1 MERMRRIPPWAAG
14 VIGVV
19 ATIAVWWLL
28 AATVFSQV
36 GVAPDG
42 SGGAIPTPLEVVQKL
57 LADGVDFYARNASI
71 TLTEAGTGFLF
82 GNLAALILA
91 ALVLVIPQLENVA
104 TQVAVISYCIPIIA
118 IGPIIRLVLG
128 DPETGDPSSTATFLA
143 GMSVFFTTVVGAL
156 VGLRAADRASLD
168 IVQVYG
174 GGRFTQLIFVRVI
187 AALPAVLNALRIA
200 APAAFLGAVLGEFL
214 GGVDIGFG
222 PALVNAQQSLEV
234 ERAWGIALVSGLIA
248 GAAYAL
254 IGLVARF
261 VTPWSSGR
269 VGRDQ

>member
-1 MERMRRIPPWAAG
+1 VARIRRTPPW
-14 VIGVV
+14 VVGVV
-19 ATIAVWWLL
+19 GTLAAIGLWWL
-28 AATVFSQV
+28 AAVTVFSQV

-57 LADGVDFYARNASI
+57 ISDGFDFYLRNGSI

-91 ALVLVIPQLENVA
+91 ALVLVIPPLENVA
-104 TQVAVISYCIPIIA
+104 TQIAVISYCIPIVA

-128 DPETGDPSSTATFLA
+128 DPETGDPSATAIFLA

-156 VGLRAADRASLD
+156 VGLKSADRASLD
-168 IVQVYG
+168 IVSVYG
-174 GGRFTQLIFVRVI
+174 GGRLKQLTFVRLI
-187 AALPAVLNALRIA
+187 AALPGILNALRIA

-214 GGVDIGFG
+214 GGVDVGLG
-222 PALVNAQQSLEV
+222 PALVNAQQGLEV

-254 IGLVARF
+254 IGLIARV

-269 VGRDQ
+269 VGGAE